1 MNRQKLSK
9 SERAWI
15 LYDVGNSAFI
25 LLVSTIIPVYYDT
38 LAGNAGISSVDYLAT
53 WGYAA
58 SIATLIG
65 AAAGL
70 VLGGMSDQKGYKKRL
85 FAACMALGAAACGA
99 LGLARTWQWFL
110 VIFVIA
116 RIGYADS
123 LVCYDAM
130 LPDITVGERMDRVS
144 SYGYAWGYI
153 GSCIPFGVCLWLSLG
168 HGALGIPLVAA
179 MAAVFLITALW
190 WAASSVLLL
199 KQYRQVHFAEEG
211 GRPVRDSLK
220 RLGQTFLQV
229 KKQKHIFVFLLAF
242 FFFIDGVYAIIDMA
256 TAYGTA
262 LGLDTAGLLIAL
274 LATQFVAFPFS
285 ILFGRLAGK
294 YPAGRLIAV
303 CIIAYLGIAVYAVF
317 LKTQAQFYV
326 LAVCVG
332 MFQGGIQSLSRS
344 YYAKLIP
351 AEQAGEYFGLFDICG
366 KGASFLGTF
375 LIGLVSQMTGS
386 MNLGVGAMAVIF
398 GIGLVLLLRADRL
411 AKDWR
416 EANQ

>member
-58 SIATLIG
+58 SIATLIA

-99 LGLARTWQWFL
+99 RGLARTWQWFL

-168 HGALGIPLVAA
+168 HGTLGIPLVAA

-190 WAASSVLLL
+190 WAASSILLL
-199 KQYRQVHFAEEG
+199 KQYRQVQFDEEG
-211 GRPVRDSLK
+211 GRPVRDSQK
-220 RLGQTFLQV
+220 RQGQTFLQV

>member
-1 MNRQKLSK
+1 M
-9 SERAWI
+9 
-15 LYDVGNSAFI
+15 
-25 LLVSTIIPVYYDT
+25 
-38 LAGNAGISSVDYLAT
+38 
-53 WGYAA
+53 
-58 SIATLIG
+58 
-65 AAAGL
+65 
-70 VLGGMSDQKGYKKRL
+70 
-85 FAACMALGAAACGA
+85 
-99 LGLARTWQWFL
+99 
-110 VIFVIA
+110 
-116 RIGYADS
+116 
-123 LVCYDAM
+123 
-130 LPDITVGERMDRVS
+130 
-144 SYGYAWGYI
+144 
-153 GSCIPFGVCLWLSLG
+153 
-168 HGALGIPLVAA
+168 
-179 MAAVFLITALW
+179 
-190 WAASSVLLL
+190 
-199 KQYRQVHFAEEG
+199 
-211 GRPVRDSLK
+211 
-220 RLGQTFLQV
+220 
-229 KKQKHIFVFLLAF
+229 FLLAF

>member
-58 SIATLIG
+58 SIATLIA

-168 HGALGIPLVAA
+168 HGTLGIPLVAA

-285 ILFGRLAGK
+285 ILFGRLADR
-294 YPAGRLIAV
+294 YPAGRLIAI
-303 CIIAYLGIAVYAVF
+303 CIIAYLGIAIYAVF

-386 MNLGVGAMAVIF
+386 MNLGVGAMAFIF
-398 GIGLVLLLRADRL
+398 GIGLILLLRADRL

>member
-153 GSCIPFGVCLWLSLG
+153 GSCIPCGVCLWLSLG
-168 HGALGIPLVAA
+168 HGALGIPLEAA

-190 WAASSVLLL
+190 WAASSVPLL

-303 CIIAYLGIAVYAVF
+303 CIIAYLGIAIYAVF

-386 MNLGVGAMAVIF
+386 MNLGVGAMAFIF
-398 GIGLVLLLRADRL
+398 GIGLILLLRADRL